1 VSADDPR
8 LFPAVPR
15 LEGERVILRPFSP
28 ADIEAMGPILA
39 DPDVIRLTGSAHTT
53 AEVEEMAARPEL
65 DDRTRTWYAT
75 RAEQPDRLDLALV
88 DRAADACVGEAVINE
103 WSPGDRSANLRI
115 LIGPAGRDRGLGS
128 EAVRLLVDHA
138 FAATDLERLS
148 LEVLASNPRARRVY
162 ERVGFLEEGRLRAG
176 SRFDGEPVDV
186 IVMALLRT
194 DPRP

>member
-1 VSADDPR
+1 VSAADPR
-8 LFPAVPR
+8 LFPVLPR
-15 LEGERVILRPFSP
+15 LEGERAVLRPFTP
-28 ADIEAMGPILA
+28 ADVEAMGPILA
-39 DPDVIRLTGSAHTT
+39 DPDVIRLTGSAHTS
-53 AEVEEMAARPEL
+53 AEVAEMAGRPEL

-75 RAEQPDRLDLALV
+75 RADQPDRLDLALV
-88 DRAADACVGEAVINE
+88 DRASDACVGEAVINE
-103 WSPGDRSANLRI
+103 WSPEDRSANLRI
-115 LIGPAGRDRGLGS
+115 LIGPAGRDRGLGT

-138 FAATDLERLS
+138 FAATDLQRIS

-162 ERVGFLEEGRLRAG
+162 ERVGFVAEGRLRAA